1 MKKQTTTQQFTKA
14 ITNNLLHITKAEI
27 CNKSTRQTNII
38 SPETFK
44 ESLEFLKETL
54 FANCVGWYYE
64 RNNQTGQYIAECGR
78 MDGSSDVI
86 IIAYMSVSDDVS
98 REVIDSALIMI
109 EEE

>member
-1 MKKQTTTQQFTKA
+1 MRKQTTTRQLNTA
-14 ITNNLLHITKAEI
+14 ITNGLLQVTKAE
-27 CNKSTRQTNII
+27 CSYKSSNRIDEI
-38 SPETFK
+38 SKDTFK

-54 FANCVGWYYE
+54 FSDCVGWHFE

-78 MDGSSDVI
+78 MDGSSDI
-86 IIAYMSVSDDVS
+86 IITAYLCANEGVS